1 MDILKLA
8 EGYSQAVVATV
19 AAGEKFGKALVE
31 LLKPII
37 PDLRFSIGW
46 QDGGMEGLFLWSE
59 SRHVDAIPEEGPFSV
74 ALDAVLGACF
84 RDAVAWP
91 AYIDCPFGVYVTE
104 DEAKRIGTI
113 IKGAKDADRRG

>member
-19 AAGEKFGKALVE
+19 EAGEKFGEALVE

-37 PDLRFSIGW
+37 PDLRFTLGW
-46 QDGGMEGLFLWSE
+46 EESGVEELCLWAR
-59 SRHVDAIPEEGPFSV
+59 SRNVMATATILKNRAPLYIQ
-74 ALDAVLGACF
+74 LDRVLKSYF
-84 RDAVAWP
+84 RGV
-91 AYIDCPFGVYVTE
+91 YIDCPNGVYVTE

-113 IKGAKDADRRG
+113 IKG

>member
-8 EGYSQAVVATV
+8 AGYSQAVVAT
-19 AAGEKFGKALVE
+19 AEAGEKFGKALVE
-31 LLKPII
+31 LLKPVI
-37 PDLRFSIGW
+37 PDLRFTVGW
-46 QDGGMEGLFLWSE
+46 AEGGIEELCLWSD
-59 SRHVDAIPEEGPFSV
+59 SRDVVTSKVLEKGAPLYIQ
-74 ALDAVLGACF
+74 LDRVLGACF

-113 IKGAKDADRRG
+113 IKG